1 MSNYKLIQLT
11 NTNIGTLPANSFIP
25 VGLITRRINA
35 SVNSNV
41 TFQVASSAS
50 DTVYLNEPG
59 SYKVTY
65 VGSFSA
71 GAVGNFAISL
81 LANNTAVMTSQET
94 VAAADDYV
102 NITLTYVVRVCPTCC
117 SAPATCPMSI
127 QLQVGDVATSATEI
141 STANLII
148 EKVS

>member
-11 NTNIGTLPANSFIP
+11 NNNIGSIAANSYLP

-35 SVNSNV
+35 STSNCS
-41 TFQVASSAS
+41 TFQVASSTS
-50 DTVYLNEPG
+50 DTIYLNEPG
-59 SYKVTY
+59 SYKITY
-65 VGSFSA
+65 TGSFSA
-71 GAVGNFAISL
+71 GATGSFAISL
-81 LANNTAVMTSQET
+81 VANNSTVFTAQET

-102 NITLTYVVRVCPTCC
+102 NLDFSYVVRVCPNCC

-148 EKVS
+148 EKIS